1 MGQRTAAAGPIAPN
15 RSVKMAAAQRPRLS
29 SVAMVKVGINIP
41 TYNRCDLLR
50 SAIASVRDQTFT
62 DWKLV
67 VADDGS
73 TDGTAA
79 MMADLT
85 AADPRIHYLRHP
97 TNIGKSNNMR
107 SGFEAA
113 IADYFIKFDDDDRLT
128 PDFLAQTTAILDHH
142 PQIDFVG
149 TDHWIID
156 LHGDRDPAESDRNTQ
171 HWGRH
176 HLPAGPVEN
185 LLAIVF
191 EQQSFQVGA
200 TLFRRA
206 ALDDVGYML
215 PDVQNCE
222 DNDLFVRLALG
233 KKRGYYLPNRLMEYR
248 RHPGQQGIHRE
259 IPYLQDKL
267 QYLSRYRFDDPR
279 LEALRQER
287 IADCQ
292 LSLGIR
298 AIAQGDTG
306 KGQALLLAGWRAS
319 KRRAAAGLLLSV
331 LPAPIRDKLLQ
342 LRRDR

>member
-1 MGQRTAAAGPIAPN
+1 
-15 RSVKMAAAQRPRLS
+15 MA
-29 SVAMVKVGINIP
+29 KVGINIP

-50 SAIASVRDQTFT
+50 SAIASVRDQTFQ
-62 DWKLV
+62 DWILV

-85 AADPRIHYLRHP
+85 ASDPRIRYLRHP

-128 PDFLAQTTAILDHH
+128 PEFLAQTTAILERH
-142 PQIDFVG
+142 PEVDFVG

-156 LHGDRDPAESDRNTQ
+156 IHGDRDPEASDRNTQ

-176 HLPAGPVEN
+176 RLPTGPVAE
-185 LLAIVF
+185 LLAVVF
-191 EQQSFQVGA
+191 ERQSFQVGA

-206 ALDDVGYML
+206 ALEELGYML
-215 PDVQNCE
+215 PNVQNCE

-233 KKRGYYLPNRLMEYR
+233 QKRGYYLPERLMEYR
-248 RHPGQQGIHRE
+248 RHAEQQGINRE
-259 IPYLQDKL
+259 VPYLQDKI
-267 QYLSRYRFDDPR
+267 QYLRRYRFEDPR
-279 LEALRQER
+279 LEALRLHR
-287 IADCQ
+287 LADCQ

-306 KGQALLLAGWRAS
+306 QGQALLLAGWRAS

-331 LPAPIRDKLLQ
+331 VPTPL
-342 LRRDR
+342 RDRLWRRLRDRADTPPNPDPPPVAP